1 MNINS
6 NTKVADIL
14 DELTKISD
22 RFKMAKTPMGKMMLK
37 KATIA
42 DMSKRSGVD
51 ETTLVSKLNEL
62 IKAHE
67 GK

>member
-1 MNINS
+1 
-6 NTKVADIL
+6 
-14 DELTKISD
+14 
-22 RFKMAKTPMGKMMLK
+22 MAKTPMGKMMLK

-51 ETTLVSKLNEL
+51 ESILISKLNEL
-62 IKAHE
+62 IKTHE